1 MQRRQFIQKSSVA
14 ALGTVV
20 FNKWNSSLFQ
30 NKPYPPFGIQLF
42 TLMSVIDADTKGTL
56 DKVAAI
62 GYKEIESAFSRKG
75 GFYGMSGKEFSKMV
89 KDSGMHWRSHH
100 AIGAPFKLPSNAKV
114 PTGADGKPLNFAAM
128 KNLKDNYQQ
137 IVDDVAEGGVSYLVC
152 ASIPVKTMDDLKTA
166 VDVFNKTGEACKKA
180 KIQFAYHNHATEFDQ
195 VEGTR
200 PFDFI
205 LSNTDK
211 DLVKMELDL
220 GWASKA
226 KQDPVELFKIHP
238 GRFPL
243 WHVKDFT
250 PDFKT
255 ITEVGSGH
263 IDFKRVF
270 EHAKESGLK
279 YFFIEQDGA
288 PKPFENIAT
297 SYTNLKTMLS

>member
-1 MQRRQFIQKSSVA
+1 
-14 ALGTVV
+14 
-20 FNKWNSSLFQ
+20 
-30 NKPYPPFGIQLF
+30 
-42 TLMSVIDADTKGTL
+42 
-56 DKVAAI
+56 
-62 GYKEIESAFSRKG
+62 
-75 GFYGMSGKEFSKMV
+75 
-89 KDSGMHWRSHH
+89 
-100 AIGAPFKLPSNAKV
+100 
-114 PTGADGKPLNFAAM
+114 M

-205 LSNTDK
+205 YLIRIRTLLKWNWIWNRLPKT
-211 DLVKMELDL
+211 
-220 GWASKA
+220 

-238 GRFPL
+238 GRFSL

-263 IDFKRVF
+263 IDLERVF

-288 PKPFENIAT
+288 PRPFENIAT
-297 SYTNLKTMLS
+297 SYTNLKTIYILS